1 MKLTITQLPRFPEKP
16 LFCGL
21 FRQYDRLLRSL
32 ELKTGPSKKTK
43 LFLSRHLVESN
54 GGVVHILP
62 LIDNCSTTRVIARIR
77 GITGPDLGRQIDARE
92 PCPV

>member
-21 FRQYDRLLRSL
+21 FRQHDRLLRSL

-43 LFLSRHLVESN
+43 LFLSRHLVSRE
-54 GGVVHILP
+54 I
-62 LIDNCSTTRVIARIR
+62 TAAARRARLTKWANSHSFRHSFATHLLDAGYDIR
-77 GITGPDLGRQIDARE
+77 TVQ
-92 PCPV
+92 